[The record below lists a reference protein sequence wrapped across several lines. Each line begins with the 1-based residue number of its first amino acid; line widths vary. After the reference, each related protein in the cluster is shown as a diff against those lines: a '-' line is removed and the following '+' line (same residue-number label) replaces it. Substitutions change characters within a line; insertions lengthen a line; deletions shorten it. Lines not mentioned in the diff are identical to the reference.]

1 VSGFQIAGS
10 HIGDPYPVDEVTMRF
25 TMIRMAYTEPPAG
38 GVVSVGYDLKQNKL
52 A

>member
-1 VSGFQIAGS
+1 
-10 HIGDPYPVDEVTMRF
+10 MRF
-25 TMIRMAYTEPPAG
+25 TMIRMAYTEPLAG